1 MLNSNS
7 PTARNW
13 VFVIPQCPLCPGDPR
28 TWECGVQE
36 WGKASQRALE
46 TSDSIASRAA
56 GVQESLLMPGAQ
68 AYAHSIQS
76 DLLLT

>member
-1 MLNSNS
+1 M
-7 PTARNW
+7 
-13 VFVIPQCPLCPGDPR
+13 
-28 TWECGVQE
+28 QE